1 MLPEGKVREKH
12 LNHKI
17 NQCLFTFRC
26 SVKFFVVDSKMLYA
40 ASTPNKI
47 KNIYRTQQKVYRMLQ
62 YHSCLVYGMS
72 DTSKLN
78 DTSRKETRF
87 ISYFAISHKFSK
99 CLRCVIENYRF
110 CISKVQ
116 SRFAI
121 KKVLGGL
128 GAFYYLCGRA
138 CLLKRFYR

>member
-1 MLPEGKVREKH
+1 
-12 LNHKI
+12 
-17 NQCLFTFRC
+17 
-26 SVKFFVVDSKMLYA
+26 
-40 ASTPNKI
+40 
-47 KNIYRTQQKVYRMLQ
+47 
-62 YHSCLVYGMS
+62 MS

-87 ISYFAISHKFSK
+87 ISYFVISHKFSK

-128 GAFYYLCGRA
+128 GAFCIISAVGHA
-138 CLLKRFYR
+138 C